1 MHIAL
6 KPWELSDAAS
16 LMSLCNRVDR
26 SFLSDRFPL
35 PTRKIPPKNGCIWL
49 ATVRK

>member
-26 SFLSDRFPL
+26 SFLSDR
-35 PTRKIPPKNGCIWL
+35 IPFSLHGRFRRRMAAYGWPP
-49 ATVRK
+49 